1 MPCCTSNHTLVR
13 RAIPSPTPVAALPAG
28 SAVPVSS
35 SATPI
40 LLFPGENPSDLRGAP
55 FTTLPASVLAT
66 LSPAA
71 IAVATLAPTITSH
84 PASQAVPTPALPTSS
99 ASLGTSRIPQPTAS
113 GSALPSPSSQIPDS
127 NSQPQSSSTTTV
139 AVVVSIIVAIVI
151 GVIGYAVYR
160 FHLRKKQGVKGES
173 IKLRPLITA
182 NSISRPILS
191 TPAKPALPINHPSFR
206 RARESLGSRGKAP
219 PPTLSPIQEKG
230 GLATSKWQS
239 RGDPRKTRDF
249 YTYETTNILDSYGS
263 ETSYPSTYAAEVEFE
278 YPIFRPSPAQIPRI
292 HNVQDAYPTTPSE
305 GDDIKV
311 RSPPSSSSPS
321 YNQSARRLQNIPFKI
336 PKPLPSHSTKPLRR
350 L

>member
-71 IAVATLAPTITSH
+71 TA
-84 PASQAVPTPALPTSS
+84 
-99 ASLGTSRIPQPTAS
+99 LGTSRIPQPTAS
-113 GSALPSPSSQIPDS
+113 GSALPSPSSSQIPDS

-230 GLATSKWQS
+230 GLATSNRQS

-249 YTYETTNILDSYGS
+249 YTYETTDILDSYGS